1 METYRRQRIVTI
13 VKMHAFF
20 ALVFI
25 ASIVMLE
32 LYAGTDK
39 ECSMNYLSITQW
51 SQGMQLLFGIQI
63 LRAIVQISVIKWCKA
78 EWLTSMYSAF
88 AVYIVLFEW
97 VAIAL
102 WTVFGVYLI
111 SSDAGV
117 ACRSQHPDAV

>member
-1 METYRRQRIVTI
+1 MKT
-13 VKMHAFF
+13 HAFF

-32 LYAGTDK
+32 LYADTDK
-39 ECSMNYLSITQW
+39 ECSITYLSFTQW
-51 SQGMQLLFGIQI
+51 SRGMQLLFGIQI
-63 LRAIVQISVIKWCKA
+63 LRAIVQICVIKWCKA
-78 EWLTSMYSAF
+78 ELLTSLYSAF

-111 SSDAGV
+111 SNDEGV
-117 ACRSQHPDAV
+117 ACRNQHPDAL